1 MSLSSTTP
9 AAAVVRGELSQY
21 DFEHTWRRGPS
32 RMLCANM
39 FDCGLDQLCDSH
51 VAGNFRCVAEEE
63 WLQAFFQGEGAD
75 RNALASRTL

>member
-1 MSLSSTTP
+1 
-9 AAAVVRGELSQY
+9 
-21 DFEHTWRRGPS
+21 
-32 RMLCANM
+32 MLCANM